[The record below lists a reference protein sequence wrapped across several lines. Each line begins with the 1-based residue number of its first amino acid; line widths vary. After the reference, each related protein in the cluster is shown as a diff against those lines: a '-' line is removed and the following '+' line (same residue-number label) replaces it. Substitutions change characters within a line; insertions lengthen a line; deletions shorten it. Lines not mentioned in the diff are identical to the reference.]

1 MRSLKNYPILFA
13 TACALAGCGGGG
25 GGGGFG
31 MNTIPPPPPPPAP
44 PPPPT
49 PDIIPA
55 ATTSQQFA
63 VSAADQQLQVRYVA
77 ASNSYE
83 VELPQSQNWIA
94 ISRSPTDPN
103 DPVIYTGGGVTL
115 WLRPGS
121 FQYSRLFEWS
131 ASGDGL
137 GGYEAIGSATPSG
150 GVPVTGG
157 ATYAGQIVGRT
168 SEYQAALADD
178 FPVDGSIQLLFDF
191 GLGTLSGSIS
201 PNLHQGYTL
210 GSLNFRDTVYS
221 TGSTTFSGK
230 FDTSVAGA
238 NSFSGLF
245 TGPVAQ
251 ELIGNFIFPYR
262 SPIDGKVYQA
272 DGVFAGAK

>member
-1 MRSLKNYPILFA
+1 M
-13 TACALAGCGGGG
+13 
-25 GGGGFG
+25 
-31 MNTIPPPPPPPAP
+31 
-44 PPPPT
+44 
-49 PDIIPA
+49 
-55 ATTSQQFA
+55 
-63 VSAADQQLQVRYVA
+63 
-77 ASNSYE
+77 
-83 VELPQSQNWIA
+83 
-94 ISRSPTDPN
+94 
-103 DPVIYTGGGVTL
+103 YTGGGATL

-121 FQYSRLFEWS
+121 FQYSRLLEWS
-131 ASGDGL
+131 GNGA
-137 GGYEAIGSATPSG
+137 GGYEAVGLATPAG
-150 GVPVTGG
+150 GVPVTGS
-157 ATYAGQIVGRT
+157 ATYSGQIVGRT

-191 GLGTLSGSIS
+191 GLGSLSGSIS

-245 TGPVAQ
+245 TGPAAQ
-251 ELIGNFIFPYR
+251 ELIGNFVFPYK